1 MLASLIVDPRIES
14 FQNALIE
21 KSLPLSERVVEAFYS
36 FPRHLFAPKYPIE
49 QAYLDRPLLLYDKAP
64 YLSTISQPSFVLRIL
79 DMLELAEG
87 QRVYELGTG
96 SGWNAALLSYL
107 VGPTG
112 KVITSEIIPELAKSA
127 RELLHNLDVENVEV
141 LAQDGFEVAEEKGPF
156 DRIIFTAGA
165 DEFPTQLF
173 ANLKDGGVM
182 VFVRKRDHHAD
193 MLEVI
198 KKKNG
203 QAETKISMPCSFV
216 SVVRS
221 KESRQEDGTL

>member
-1 MLASLIVDPRIES
+1 MDPRIES
-14 FQNALIE
+14 FQNALVE

-49 QAYLDRPLLLYDKAP
+49 QAYLDRPLLLYNKPP

-79 DMLELAEG
+79 DLLEVSEG

-107 VGPTG
+107 VGSNG

-127 RELLHNLDVENVEV
+127 RELLQNLDIENVEV

-165 DEFPTQLF
+165 DEFPIRLFSQL
-173 ANLKDGGVM
+173 KEDGIM
-182 VFVRKRDHHAD
+182 VFVRKSDHAD
-193 MLEVI
+193 TLEVI
-198 KKKNG
+198 KKKDDKP
-203 QAETKISMPCSFV
+203 ETKISMPCSFV
-216 SVVRS
+216 PVVRS
-221 KESRQEDGTL
+221 KESRQEDGIL